1 MYPCTS
7 ERVQDAAKS
16 MTRKEYNQCV
26 ELYAD
31 GLYRFL
37 VKNLRDSEK
46 ARDLVQETFAKVW
59 VKSAD
64 IQVEKC
70 KSYLFTTAYH
80 AMVDSIRRDERMV
93 RLDEKHRSKQQAF
106 NSYSDLNEVLSEA
119 LQGLPETQR
128 TVVLLRDYEG
138 YDYREIGQI
147 TGLSESQVKV
157 YIFRARTAL
166 KNYIQKLE
174 LVLEDQ

>member
-7 ERVQDAAKS
+7 QGVQDAAKS

-59 VKSAD
+59 VKSSD
-64 IQVEKC
+64 IQMEKS

-93 RLDEKHRSKQQAF
+93 RLDDKHRSRQMAF

-119 LQGLPETQR
+119 LQGLPEIQR

-138 YDYREIGQI
+138 YDYREIGEI

>member
-1 MYPCTS
+1 
-7 ERVQDAAKS
+7 

-31 GLYRFL
+31 GLYRFVL
-37 VKNLRDSEK
+37 KNLRDSEK
-46 ARDLVQETFAKVW
+46 ARDIVQETFAKVW

-64 IQVEKC
+64 IKAEKS
-70 KSYLFTTAYH
+70 KSYLFTTAYNT
-80 AMVDSIRRDERMV
+80 MIDGIRRDERML
-93 RLDEKHRSKQQAF
+93 RLDSKNQNHQQTF
-106 NSYSDLNEVLSEA
+106 NSYSDLNEVLDEA
-119 LQGLPETQR
+119 LQNLPEIQR

-138 YDYREIGQI
+138 YDYKEIGQI
-147 TGLSESQVKV
+147 TNLTESQVKV

-174 LVLEDQ
+174 LVLEDR

>member
-1 MYPCTS
+1 
-7 ERVQDAAKS
+7 

-59 VKSAD
+59 VKSSD
-64 IQVEKC
+64 IQMEKS

-93 RLDEKHRSKQQAF
+93 RLDDKHRSRQMAF

-119 LQGLPETQR
+119 LQGLPEIQR

-138 YDYREIGQI
+138 YDYREIGEI